1 MATLSSTLSHT
12 TLNFPKPI
20 SDHQL
25 LFTLPYYIRTWT
37 VPQHHPHHS
46 TLRSRLSYGIE
57 PLCVTPRR
65 QRTRRLSAAVAQEE
79 AEAVAEVAV
88 EEEKEKEKE
97 KEELKEEEEKVGTK
111 LYFGNLPWNFDSATL
126 AGIVQEYAD
135 PELVEVLYDRETGK
149 SRGFAFVTMGSVED
163 CNKVIKNLDKTEV
176 GGRNLRVN
184 FADKP
189 RPKEPL
195 FPETNYRLFI
205 GNLSWSVTS
214 NMLREA
220 FKGVGEVVEA
230 RVIYNGETGRSRGY
244 GFVSFATNEAMD
256 AALESLNGLELEG
269 RAIRISIAEGRK

>member
-12 TLNFPKPI
+12 TLNYPKPI

-25 LFTLPYYIRTWT
+25 LFTLPYNIRTWT
-37 VPQHHPHHS
+37 VPRHHEHHHS
-46 TLRSRLSYGIE
+46 PLRSRMSYGIE
-57 PLCVTPRR
+57 AICVTRR
-65 QRTRRLSAAVAQEE
+65 RRTRRRVSAAVAQEE

-88 EEEKEKEKE
+88 EEE
-97 KEELKEEEEKVGTK
+97 EEVGTK

-135 PELVEVLYDRETGK
+135 PELVEVLYDRESGK
-149 SRGFAFVTMGSVED
+149 SRGYAFVTMGSVED
-163 CNKVIKNLDKTEV
+163 CHKVIKNLDNTEV
-176 GGRNLRVN
+176 GGRSLRVN

-189 RPKEPL
+189 RPKEPF
-195 FPETNYRLFI
+195 FPETDHRLFI
-205 GNLSWSVTS
+205 GNLTWSVTS

-220 FKGVGEVVEA
+220 FKGVGEVVGA
-230 RVIYNGETGRSRGY
+230 RVIYDGETGRSRGY
-244 GFVSFATNEAMD
+244 GFVSFATKEAMD